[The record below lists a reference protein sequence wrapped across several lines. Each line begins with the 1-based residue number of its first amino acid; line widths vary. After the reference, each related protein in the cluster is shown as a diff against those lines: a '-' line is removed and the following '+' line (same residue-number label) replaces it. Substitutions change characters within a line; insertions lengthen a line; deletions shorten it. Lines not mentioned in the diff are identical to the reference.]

1 MIGPALLAVLL
12 AQVGSPQL
20 PVPVE
25 IRVPE
30 YPEIA
35 VKAQM
40 AQVVEVEESVAPDGS
55 VSSAA
60 IRGNPLP
67 PLGGA
72 ALRAAREWRF
82 NGVTSGPIRKYVIR
96 FEFTVDSEAT
106 AQGGCPVGPQSVPIS
121 LPTQTVRVRGWL
133 RYGTTTVN

>member
-1 MIGPALLAVLL
+1 MTALVLLVLL
-12 AQVGSPQL
+12 AQAGSPQL

-35 VKAQM
+35 LKAQM
-40 AQVVEVEESVAPDGS
+40 DQVVEVETIVAPDGM
-55 VSSAA
+55 VASAA
-60 IRGNPLP
+60 VRGHPLP

-82 NGVTSGPIRKYVIR
+82 NGVESPANRKYVIR
-96 FEFTVDSEAT
+96 FEFTVDSEPIG
-106 AQGGCPVGPQSVPIS
+106 QGGCQVGPQSVTIL
-121 LPTQTVRVRGWL
+121 LPSQTVRVRGWV
-133 RYGTTTVN
+133 RYGTTTVH